1 MTNQV
6 PFQTLTRAA
15 RRRTLEESE
24 RSQAAG
30 ANAPAANAPTA
41 YTTTANEPTVNTP
54 TANEP
59 TTNEPTA
66 NEPTAN
72 EPTVNI
78 PTVNASTVNVPTIT
92 VTPPILGPGTSTPEA
107 HNPAPLVAEDADD
120 YQNQDQNEEE
130 DTPLLEQGNEAGE
143 MMEWMETCAANER
156 DVPSLLPGPTERI
169 LIDRCT
175 SPLCPV
181 PSTIPHDRGVYLHN
195 DEVNQRPESYI
206 FGLSNP
212 PPEVWLMI
220 GRLNSGTAQPG
231 DFDAVMA
238 FVRNHTFLPS
248 PEWPCRFT

>member
-15 RRRTLEESE
+15 RRRTLEAE

-30 ANAPAANAPTA
+30 ANAPAANAL
-41 YTTTANEPTVNTP
+41 TTNTLTANEPTVN
-54 TANEP
+54 EP
-59 TTNEPTA
+59 TVNEPTA
-66 NEPTAN
+66 NELTAN

-78 PTVNASTVNVPTIT
+78 PTVNASTVNVPTVT

-107 HNPAPLVAEDADD
+107 PNPAPLVAEDVDD
-120 YQNQDQNEEE
+120 YQDQDQNEEE

-143 MMEWMETCAANER
+143 MMEWMETSAANER

-220 GRLNSGTAQPG
+220 GRVNSGTAQPG

-238 FVRNHTFLPS
+238 FVRNHAFLS
-248 PEWPCRFT
+248 GPEWPCRFT